1 MTPISFARFRFGL
14 EGFES
19 ITMSESMSYQGRPR
33 AARAAKKCTGDRN
46 TATKNDHLLVV
57 NEDLDLSLVH
67 NVEVVSFLALFDD
80 LVTRPGKG
88 WEHGVKDFT
97 SLHLVQMAEQH
108 LRVQIVVRDEKQLK

>member
-1 MTPISFARFRFGL
+1 
-14 EGFES
+14 
-19 ITMSESMSYQGRPR
+19 MSESMSYQGRLGQLKNAQGIEKQPPR
-33 AARAAKKCTGDRN
+33 MTNG
-46 TATKNDHLLVV
+46 HLFVV

>member
-1 MTPISFARFRFGL
+1 
-14 EGFES
+14 
-19 ITMSESMSYQGRPR
+19 MSYQGRPR
-33 AARAAKKCTGDRN
+33 ARAAKNAQGIEKQPPRMTD
-46 TATKNDHLLVV
+46 DHLFVV

-108 LRVQIVVRDEKQLK
+108 LRVQIVVRDEKQFK